1 MKQRRF
7 DNISRLYK
15 EVFSDNGEVRLCGR
29 EQCKELVNEL
39 EELRNDLNSVDIGS
53 STTGFLNIDGIKK
66 LKL

>member
-1 MKQRRF
+1 MKQRRL

-29 EQCKELVNEL
+29 EQCKELVKEL
-39 EELRNDLNSVDIGS
+39 EELREDLNSIDIGS
-53 STTGFLNIDGIKK
+53 STSGFLNIDGIKN